1 MFRFSYEING
11 LKIRVAIKDRKTFLI
26 RLDELCRL
34 VTVGKAT
41 NVTFYE
47 GGSND

>member
-11 LKIRVAIKDRKTFLI
+11 LKIMVAIKDRETFLI
-26 RLDELCRL
+26 RLDELSRL
-34 VTVGKAT
+34 VMAGKAT

-47 GGSND
+47 ES